1 MSETILA
8 ALIAA
13 GGSIIVSVITSNA
26 QKKTIIAEI
35 KTNTAVQAE
44 KIDQLDK
51 KVEKHNKVIERV
63 YKLEQHE
70 AVIDEKL
77 DVANHRIED
86 LEGYHK

>member
-1 MSETILA
+1 MSETIIV
-8 ALIAA
+8 ALCGLVGTFI
-13 GGSIIVSVITSNA
+13 GSFSG
-26 QKKTIIAEI
+26 I
-35 KTNTAVQAE
+35 KLMTYRIGE
-44 KIDQLDK
+44 LEK

-77 DVANHRIED
+77 DVANHRIDD